1 MSSTKQRIT
10 GVPSR
15 GAVLIGDQSPVT
27 LDPDMMGWIFGRTAS
42 FVWHLGIQCSGGWMS
57 DPNPERRARV
67 KDAHAALDRFERQ
80 AAAILALVLTLTGV
94 SYAILMQVL
103 L

>member
-1 MSSTKQRIT
+1 MS
-10 GVPSR
+10 VPD
-15 GAVLIGDQSPVT
+15 A
-27 LDPDMMGWIFGRTAS
+27 
-42 FVWHLGIQCSGGWMS
+42 
-57 DPNPERRARV
+57 ERRVRIKHRQAEFDRV
-67 KDAHAALDRFERQ
+67 ENR